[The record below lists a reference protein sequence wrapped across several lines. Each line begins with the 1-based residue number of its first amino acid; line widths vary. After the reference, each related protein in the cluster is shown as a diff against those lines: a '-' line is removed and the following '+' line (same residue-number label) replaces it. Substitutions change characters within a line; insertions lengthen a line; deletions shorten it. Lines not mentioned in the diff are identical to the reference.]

1 MSRRIAA
8 PLLAI
13 ALAGSAWVAAPTSAH
28 AATPGAAGTYHPST
42 SARIADTQSGWG
54 GGKPG
59 YVSSKNSVTY
69 TVTGKNGIPSTG
81 VSAVVVQLT
90 AFDQHGNGAFV
101 AYAAGTSRPAA
112 VSFAYG
118 PTGTQVGK
126 VVVPV
131 SSTGRISVAGAGAY
145 QAHLRIDV
153 IGWYASADSTA
164 AAGGLYLPSSLQLTD
179 DTRMTGGRLQPGDQ
193 LEEDLTIGFGSND
206 PNFQAP
212 TVTAVD
218 LNISALSPTGNGG
231 LTAWNGTGARP
242 YVPSLEFA
250 NHDSIS
256 SSVIVPLTLV
266 SSQTQNGDTEA
277 SYKFVVGAFGGATD
291 VALSIGGFYD
301 QGRDAF
307 GAGYTPTAP
316 RLAVNSATGLGI
328 TKGRLGADTARLAN
342 LPTSAY
348 DSNTIAVNMTTAAVA
363 PTAGTWVAQ
372 TTDLLSTRSTSII
385 NTLAGAT
392 RSGAL
397 TAELDSSF
405 TSDVPQVGFYNGKGS
420 IDVQAW
426 TYGRFDFLD
435 EGIAGASKLSA
446 RQRAQHILAQRPTM
460 KLTHKVIR
468 AH

>member
-13 ALAGSAWVAAPTSAH
+13 ALAGSAWAAAPTSAH
-28 AATPGAAGTYHPST
+28 AATPGAAGTYHPS
-42 SARIADTQSGWG
+42 SPARIADTQSGWG

-59 YVSSKNSVTY
+59 YVSTKNSVTY

-101 AYAAGTSRPAA
+101 AYAAGSTRPAA

-118 PTGTQVGK
+118 GRSTQVGK
-126 VVVPV
+126 VTVPV
-131 SSTGRISVAGAGAY
+131 SSTGRITVAGAGAY

-153 IGWYASADSTA
+153 VGWYASSSSTA
-164 AAGGLYLPSSLQLTD
+164 AVGGLYLPSELDLAD
-179 DTRMTGGRLQPGDQ
+179 DTRMTGDRLQPGDQ
-193 LEEDLTIGFGSND
+193 LEEDLQIGFGSDD

-218 LNISALSPTGNGG
+218 LNISALSPTGTGG
-231 LTAWNGTGARP
+231 LTAWNGTGGRP
-242 YVPSLEFA
+242 YVPSIEFG
-250 NHDSIS
+250 NHDSVS
-256 SSVIVPLTLV
+256 GSAIVPVTLV
-266 SSQTQNGDTEA
+266 STESQDGFTVGT
-277 SYKFVVGAFGGATD
+277 YKFVVSAFGGSTD
-291 VALSIGGFYD
+291 VALSVGGLYS

-307 GAGYTPTAP
+307 GAAYVPTAP

-328 TKGRLGADTARLAN
+328 TKGRLGADSARLAT
-342 LPTSAY
+342 LPSAAI
-348 DSNTIAVNMTTAAVA
+348 DGGTIAVNMTTAAVG

-372 TTDLLSTRSTSII
+372 TTDLLATRSTSII

-392 RSGAL
+392 RSGTL
-397 TAELDSSF
+397 TAELDSSM
-405 TSDVPQVGFYNGKGS
+405 TSDAPQVGFYNGKGS

-426 TYGRFDFLD
+426 TYGRFDFTD
-435 EGIAGASKLSA
+435 SGIAGANRMSS
-446 RQRAQHILAQRPTM
+446 RQLAKRILAQRPTM

>member
-13 ALAGSAWVAAPTSAH
+13 ALAGSAWAAAPTSAH
-28 AATPGAAGTYHPST
+28 AATPGAMGTYHPST
-42 SARIADTQSGWG
+42 TARVADTQSGWG
-54 GGKPG
+54 GRTG

-69 TVTGKNGIPSTG
+69 TVTGRNGIPSTG

-118 PTGTQVGK
+118 GRSTQVGK
-126 VVVPV
+126 VTVPV

-153 IGWYASADSTA
+153 VGWYASSSSTA
-164 AAGGLYLPSSLQLTD
+164 PAGGLYLPSDLELTD
-179 DTRMTGGRLQPGDQ
+179 DTRMSGARLQPGDQ
-193 LEEDLTIGFGSND
+193 LEEDLEIGFGSDD

-212 TVTAVD
+212 TVVALD
-218 LNISALSPTGNGG
+218 LNISALSPSGTGG
-231 LTAWNGTGARP
+231 LTAWSGTGRRP
-242 YVPSLEFA
+242 YVPSLEFG
-250 NHDSIS
+250 NHDSVS
-256 SSVIVPLTLV
+256 SSVIVPVTLV
-266 SSQTQNGDTEA
+266 SSQSEGGGTVAT
-277 SYKFVVGAFGGATD
+277 YKFVVGAFGGSTD
-291 VALSIGGFYD
+291 VALSIGGLYD

-307 GAGYTPTAP
+307 GAAYRPTAP
-316 RLAVNSATGLGI
+316 QLAINTVTGLGI
-328 TKGRLGADTARLAN
+328 TKGRLGADSARLAT
-342 LPTSAY
+342 LPSAAI
-348 DSNTIAVNMTTAAVA
+348 DDGTVAVNMTTAAVA

-372 TTDLLSTRSTSII
+372 TTDLLNTRSTSII

-392 RSGAL
+392 RSGTL
-397 TAELDSSF
+397 TAELDSAMN
-405 TSDVPQVGFYNGKGS
+405 SDLPQVGFYNGKGS

-426 TYGRFDFLD
+426 TYGRFDFTD
-435 EGIAGASKLSA
+435 DGVVGAKNLSA
-446 RQRAQHILAQRPTM
+446 RQLAKRVLSQRPTM
-460 KLTHKVIR
+460 RLKHKVIR